1 MSNRNAKKEERCPF
15 IETDVEDAYGPEVS
29 MFLHCHL
36 RGYDKQGEGKVPDH
50 GRAPDIKQ

>member
-1 MSNRNAKKEERCPF
+1 MSNKNAKKEERCPF